1 MSKSPHC
8 SVLSTH
14 YSVLLSDH
22 PIRLRQDI
30 GRNPDHFGFSIVDFR
45 LSVNR
50 RLRTAFRFPIIG
62 KRRARF
68 DKNFPQVCKQTK
80 IGNRKSKLAN
90 YPVCSREDVWRNI
103 ETDLIRCVQVDDEFK
118 LYRLLYRQVR
128 RLGAF
133 EYFVDVNSSAPK

>member
-1 MSKSPHC
+1 
-8 SVLSTH
+8 
-14 YSVLLSDH
+14 
-22 PIRLRQDI
+22 
-30 GRNPDHFGFSIVDFR
+30 DFR

-50 RLRTAFRFPIIG
+50 RLRTAFRFPTIG

-103 ETDLIRCVQVDDEFK
+103 ETDLIRCVQIDDEFK

-133 EYFVDVNSSAPK
+133 EYFVDVNSSAPKQVSEVRSVRDKTTRRDRGFFVIHCRQSGVGYRIDDLF